1 VLVLVVHHTAAD
13 GWPVRIIVRDVAAS
27 YAVRTG
33 HAEHKP
39 ADVTQYLDF
48 TAWQVANL
56 GDPAEEPSREFWRDK
71 LAREC
76 ADRPS

>member
-39 ADVTQYLDF
+39 ADVPQYLDF